1 MPLGFT
7 ISSDMRYS
15 RQDSLASF
23 EKLVDSVD
31 DLAEGGADHKH
42 DSRKTSRRRSRT
54 VNTV

>member
-23 EKLVDSVD
+23 EKLVDGMD
-31 DLAEGGADHKH
+31 DLAEGGTDHKH
-42 DSRKTSRRRSRT
+42 DSRKTSRRSRT